1 LKILIFAGSMRI
13 VRSLYLLMF
22 VVALASCGEY
32 QKIYKGNNRT
42 AKYNMAMKKFSEK
55 EYLKSVQLFEQLR
68 DMYGNR
74 DSLENV
80 YYHIAQCYYGLRDYS
95 YASLIFKDY
104 TENFTQNKRVIE
116 CAYMAL
122 YCDYLTVGPSDLDQS
137 ETNAVIEALQLF
149 TNYYPESSYTEKCND
164 LIDDLRERLQK
175 KEYDM
180 VIQYYRMGEYQSAV
194 TAARNTVKI
203 YPDINQREEL
213 EYIMVHAQY
222 LYADNSITSKKI
234 ERFKEVLINFEDYLY
249 NNNSNSEHYWEVK
262 EMAESA
268 TEKINK
274 LEELL

>member
-1 LKILIFAGSMRI
+1 MHVVKSIVFSLIVVG
-13 VRSLYLLMF
+13 LL
-22 VVALASCGEY
+22 SCGEY
-32 QKIYKGNNRT
+32 QKIYKGNDRS
-42 AKYNMAMKKFSEK
+42 AKYNMAMKKFSDK

-80 YYHIAQCYYGLRDYS
+80 YFHIAQCYYGLRDYS

-104 TENFTQNKRVIE
+104 TENFTQNKRAIE

-122 YCDYLTVGPSDLDQS
+122 YCDYLTVGPADLDQS

-149 TNYYPESSYTEKCND
+149 TNYYPESSYTEKCNG
-164 LIDDLRERLQK
+164 LIDDLRDRLQK

-203 YPDINQREEL
+203 YPDIDQREEL

-222 LYADNSITSKKI
+222 LYADNSITRKKI
-234 ERFKEVLINFEDYLY
+234 ERFKEVLTNFEDYLY
-249 NNNSNSEHYWEVK
+249 NNNSESEHYEEVK

-268 TEKINK
+268 TAKIKK